1 MCVIKTWFTD
11 LLAFSTSS
19 FSFLI
24 SNAAINSVDFIRFSS
39 RLICAC
45 KSSSPLSSQV
55 FFDLDLG
62 LLLAAEEAE
71 EPRLVSAKLVFL
83 PLVPFPLC
91 ALLGVSSVVLVV
103 SPALYLLT
111 FIRTLLLS
119 VVSVLAI
126 TSVCDEDWLL
136 PVTVKSTSSEAGGFL
151 CYLNGHNIN
160 TKYNQN
166 HNQASY
172 QSFPWFRFSWRRLQ
186 QSDTVPLKLC
196 HP

>member
-1 MCVIKTWFTD
+1 M
-11 LLAFSTSS
+11 
-19 FSFLI
+19 
-24 SNAAINSVDFIRFSS
+24 
-39 RLICAC
+39 ICAC
-45 KSSSPLSSQV
+45 KSSSLLSSQV

-111 FIRTLLLS
+111 FTRTLLLS
-119 VVSVLAI
+119 VVSVLAT

-136 PVTVKSTSSEAGGFL
+136 PVTVKSTSSESGGFL

-160 TKYNQN
+160 TNTITITITIKLHTKVFPDY
-166 HNQASY
+166 ASPEEGCSRVI
-172 QSFPWFRFSWRRLQ
+172 QSHQR
-186 QSDTVPLKLC
+186 LC